1 MNFDNPL
8 INGAIAALLG
18 VLITIWF
25 VMENPD
31 RYKGVLVVVAVVSG
45 MLGYTQGQPF
55 IEMLKDIF

>member
-31 RYKGVLVVVAVVSG
+31 SPRRV
-45 MLGYTQGQPF
+45 Q
-55 IEMLKDIF
+55 